1 MTKIVAVFTYRSIE
15 TILAEQGTQAWK
27 ANRDHARACQY
38 VVMTRNQHGVPPKDG
53 HPGIAAEG
61 DEPHRSAFMIG
72 RMSDVG
78 ECDGFNPNDPR
89 WIFLIDKWA
98 PLDIPDF
105 WEKWRGPVKY
115 MDLEDTGIDLESL
128 DWQDVPPR
136 GEAQRD
142 AQVPA
147 NRTLEQIATEMK
159 LRNGPRAISMPGRL
173 MPPRSIEQIA
183 AELRAAI
190 ASERGVP
197 MDAVKLN
204 VSVVKVEETFT
215 I

>member
-15 TILAEQGTQAWK
+15 TILAEQGSQAWK
-27 ANRDHARACQY
+27 CNPERVRECQY
-38 VVMTRNQHGVPPKDG
+38 VVLTRNQHGVPPMDG

-72 RMSDVG
+72 RISDVAN
-78 ECDGFNPNDPR
+78 CDGFDPQKPR
-89 WIFLIDKWA
+89 YLFMIDKWA

-115 MDLEDTGIDLESL
+115 LSLEDTTIDLDSL

-147 NRTLEQIATEMK
+147 NRSLEQIATEMK
-159 LRNGPRAISMPGRL
+159 LRNGPRAISMPARP
-173 MPPRSIEQIA
+173 MPSRSIEQIA